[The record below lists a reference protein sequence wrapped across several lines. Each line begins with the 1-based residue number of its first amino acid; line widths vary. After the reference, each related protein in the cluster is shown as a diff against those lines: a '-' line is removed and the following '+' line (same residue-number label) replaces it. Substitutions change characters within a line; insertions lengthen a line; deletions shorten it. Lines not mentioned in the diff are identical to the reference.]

1 MANSQ
6 DTNRGFFRILLVLET
21 VAEKGPLNLD
31 GVTEATGISRTAA
44 FRALK
49 VLEERGWIR
58 PQMGTGAFAVT
69 AGFVGKLRRANKT
82 YEEIDNL
89 LPILKAM
96 AKEHKVHFDIAVL
109 EDLVIP
115 RVVES
120 TRRKRIDDPIGFFDS
135 PFVAVALSAEDPR
148 MRMMVLKTAMD
159 NADPEQKEAIRSGEM
174 NAKIR
179 SIGNLGFGEDLTN
192 KALIIPL
199 SGFGSF
205 SGALRIASSL
215 TNQPRLEV
223 VKTVAEKLQTGN
235 LPAIPAR
242 LSIQSV
248 NT

>member
-1 MANSQ
+1 M
-6 DTNRGFFRILLVLET
+6 
-21 VAEKGPLNLD
+21 
-31 GVTEATGISRTAA
+31 
-44 FRALK
+44 K

-58 PQMGTGAFAVT
+58 PQMGTGAYAVT

-96 AKEHKVHFDIAVL
+96 SKENKVHFDIAVL
-109 EDLVIP
+109 EDLVVP

-120 TRRKRIDDPIGFFDS
+120 TRRKRIEDPIGFFDS
-135 PFVAVALSAEDPR
+135 PFVAVALAAEDPR
-148 MRMMVLKTAMD
+148 MRMMVLKAAMD
-159 NADPEQKEAIRSGEM
+159 NADPEQKEAIRSGEI
-174 NAKIR
+174 NARIR
-179 SIGNLGFGEDLTN
+179 TIGAQGYGEDHAN

-215 TNQPRLEV
+215 TNQPRLDTV
-223 VKTVAEKLQTGN
+223 RSVAESLQSGN

>member
-1 MANSQ
+1 MATSQ

-21 VAEKGPLNLD
+21 VAEQGPLNLD
-31 GVTEATGISRTAA
+31 DVTAATGISRTAA

-58 PQMGTGAFAVT
+58 PHMGTGAYAVT

-109 EDLVIP
+109 EDLIVP

-120 TRRKRIDDPIGFFDS
+120 TRRKRIEDPIGFFDS
-135 PFVAVALSAEDPR
+135 PFAMVALAAEDPR
-148 MRMMVLKTAMD
+148 MRMMVLKAAMD
-159 NADPEQKEAIRSGEM
+159 SANPDQKEMVRSGEI
-174 NAKIR
+174 NAKIK
-179 SIGNLGFGEDLTN
+179 SIGAQGFDEDHAN
-192 KALIIPL
+192 RAFIIPL

-205 SGALRIASSL
+205 SGALRVASSL
-215 TNQPRLEV
+215 TNQPRSEV
-223 VKTVAEKLQTGN
+223 VKNVADTLQSGN
-235 LPAIPAR
+235 YPAIPAR
-242 LSIQSV
+242 FSIQSV
-248 NT
+248 NN

>member
-1 MANSQ
+1 MTATS

-21 VAEKGPLNLD
+21 VAEHGPLNLD
-31 GVTEATGISRTAA
+31 EVTEATGISRTAA

-49 VLEERGWIR
+49 VLEDRGWIR

-69 AGFVGKLRRANKT
+69 AGFVGKLRRASKT

-96 AKEHKVHFDIAVL
+96 SKEHKVHFDIAVL
-109 EDLVIP
+109 EDLIVP

-120 TRRKRIDDPIGFFDS
+120 TRRKRIDDPTGFFES
-135 PFVAVALSAEDPR
+135 PFVLVALAAEDPR
-148 MRMMVLKTAMD
+148 MRMMVLKAAMD
-159 NADPEQKEAIRSGEM
+159 SASPEHKEMIQSGEI
-174 NAKIR
+174 NAKIK
-179 SIGNLGFGEDLTN
+179 SIGSQGFGDDLLN
-192 KALIIPL
+192 KSVIIPL

-223 VKTVAEKLQTGN
+223 VKNVAETLQSGSF
-235 LPAIPAR
+235 PAIPAR
-242 LSIQSV
+242 FSIQSV